1 MLEEY
6 LQLKQNTYEVRFR
19 EEDRSY
25 ARLTLENLLQAA
37 GSLGEYLGIEKPA
50 GLRAVIAPDRKEYE
64 KLVVKWLGVDIEIPS
79 NPGRIAQPQRK
90 DLVFLS
96 PRAYREQSTFEYH
109 PEEYER
115 LIFHEV
121 THVLEE
127 LLSPGIEFIP
137 RWWSEGLA
145 VYLSGHWR
153 YSDQF
158 NFRQPVV
165 QGIRE
170 GKIPTFLEVARR
182 VDLSYEWGWTMV
194 MFIERTRGRE
204 VIPTIIRECSDGN
217 ILELLKISEE
227 EFSRE
232 WQEWLLGAGKEIII
246 RVEYFD

>member
-1 MLEEY
+1 MLEDY
-6 LQLKQNTYEVRFR
+6 SLLKKNSYEARFR
-19 EEDRSY
+19 EKDRPY
-25 ARLTLENLLQAA
+25 ARLTLDNMLQAA
-37 GSLGEYLGIEKPA
+37 SSLGEYLGIKRPA
-50 GLRAVIAPDRKEYE
+50 GLRAVIAPDREEYE

-96 PRAYREQSTFEYH
+96 PRVYKEQSTFEYY
-109 PEEYER
+109 PQEYER

-121 THVLEE
+121 THVFEE
-127 LLSPGIEFIP
+127 LLSPGIEFMP

-170 GKIPTFLEVARR
+170 GKIPTFQEVVRR

-194 MFIERTRGRE
+194 MFIEKTRGRE
-204 VIPTIIRECSDGN
+204 VIRKIIRECSDGN
-217 ILELLKISEE
+217 ILEFLGGSEE
-227 EFSRE
+227 GFSRE
-232 WQEWLLGAGKEIII
+232 WQQWLLGGGKEIII
-246 RVEYFD
+246 RG